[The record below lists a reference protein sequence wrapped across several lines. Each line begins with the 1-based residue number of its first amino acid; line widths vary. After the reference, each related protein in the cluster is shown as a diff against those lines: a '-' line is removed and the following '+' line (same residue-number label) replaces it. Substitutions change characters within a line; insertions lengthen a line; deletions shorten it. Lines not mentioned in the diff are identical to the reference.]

1 MVNQTEVILFIVAV
15 IGSCVSA
22 LTGLGGGSIVLA
34 LLLMFYPPIEAL
46 ALHSFTQLTSNF
58 LRGFLAFKVV
68 AWDVVWR
75 YALLLIPGAYL
86 AGQLMGL
93 FEPAYLEILIGL
105 MIIISIYMPL
115 PEKMQKLPKG
125 IFIPLGFVSGFL
137 GMMIGAVGPFV
148 APFFQRLGLSREG
161 QLGTKS
167 AAQMSLQF
175 SRIIAFGGISSVS
188 LAAIKEEILL
198 LVVAVILGVSLSFPL
213 SKKISDQLFDR
224 VVNGILTIIALKTI
238 YSGMIKIFI

>member
-1 MVNQTEVILFIVAV
+1 VVGQTEILLFIVAT
-15 IGSCVSA
+15 IGSCISA

-75 YALLLIPGAYL
+75 YALLLIPGAFI
-86 AGQLMGL
+86 AGKLMGL
-93 FEPAYLEILIGL
+93 FEPAYLEILIGV
-105 MIIISIYMPL
+105 MIIVSIYLPL
-115 PEKMQKLPKG
+115 PKRMQKLSKG

-148 APFFQRLGLSREG
+148 APFFQRLGLTRES

-167 AAQMSLQF
+167 AAQMSLQL
-175 SRIIAFGGISSVS
+175 SRIIAFGGLSTISFS
-188 LAAIKEEILL
+188 AIQEEIYILI
-198 LVVAVILGVSLSFPL
+198 VAVILGVGISIPISNKLSD
-213 SKKISDQLFDR
+213 KWFDR
-224 VVNGILTIIALKTI
+224 VVNVILTIIALKTI
-238 YSGMIKIFI
+238 YSGISKVFI